1 MLRFGMMALKESYA
15 LTRRDLH
22 AEESPFRPRMS
33 IGFLSENFCNYT
45 SKISQYPSDFVG
57 NRSFSCSDTGQNRF
71 KALTCANQIRFI
83 SRTFIETA

>member
-15 LTRRDLH
+15 LMRGDLH
-22 AEESPFRPRMS
+22 AEESPFSAADVYRL
-33 IGFLSENFCNYT
+33 LSENFCNYT
-45 SKISQYPSDFVG
+45 SKISQYPCDFVG

-71 KALTCANQIRFI
+71 KALTCTNQIRFI